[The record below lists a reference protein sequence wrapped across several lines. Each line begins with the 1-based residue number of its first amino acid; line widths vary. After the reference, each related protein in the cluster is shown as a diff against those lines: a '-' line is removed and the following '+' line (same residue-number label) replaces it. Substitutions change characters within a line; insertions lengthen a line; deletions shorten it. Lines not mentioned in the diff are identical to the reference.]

1 MRRFNVIIQANSP
14 AGQER
19 NAERKRKKNVTTVQ
33 TNVFQVRRGYTSKE
47 IHAFELFDNNKATF
61 SNIKK
66 KKKYNGYGV
75 IHGI

>member
-1 MRRFNVIIQANSP
+1 MQKEKEKKMSRRCKQTFFKSDEDIRA
-14 AGQER
+14 
-19 NAERKRKKNVTTVQ
+19 RKFTLLS
-33 TNVFQVRRGYTSKE
+33 F
-47 IHAFELFDNNKATF
+47 FDNNKATF